1 MKLLLVRISGVAALV
16 AIVMVTGVSMRDSHA
31 QALLGNNVGAQESTM
46 RGVLAT
52 LQSVD
57 ASLKTMRLALRLG
70 PIGPRGLPQPIDVT
84 VRSMPSTDLCAGDLG
99 KNNIAISQTAS
110 TRLVQGI
117 SGSLIRVCYAAIVAG
132 AAEIVSVTEG
142 TGTTCGT
149 GTAALTG
156 STTAANGESYA
167 ANGGISRGNGAGTVT
182 LTRTRGDD
190 LCLAQNTSSR
200 VSGNLVYVQAP

>member
-110 TRLVQGI
+110 
-117 SGSLIRVCYAAIVAG
+117 
-132 AAEIVSVTEG
+132 
-142 TGTTCGT
+142 
-149 GTAALTG
+149 
-156 STTAANGESYA
+156 
-167 ANGGISRGNGAGTVT
+167 
-182 LTRTRGDD
+182 
-190 LCLAQNTSSR
+190 
-200 VSGNLVYVQAP
+200 